1 VARLIGLVG
10 AGLLVAPAATASVM
24 TGSVGMDGGT
34 LSAASCQVAF
44 DTSQSRFRPGLDN
57 QGTVFGDAQDPDVE
71 YRNGKLN
78 AAYVVGFVWEHPYEL
93 RNHFTFDLSTLT
105 PGSATSA
112 VLVLRNG
119 NDWSY
124 GPRGLLRIREVLTGA
139 KA

>member
-1 VARLIGLVG
+1 
-10 AGLLVAPAATASVM
+10 
-24 TGSVGMDGGT
+24 
-34 LSAASCQVAF
+34 
-44 DTSQSRFRPGLDN
+44 
-57 QGTVFGDAQDPDVE
+57 
-71 YRNGKLN
+71 
-78 AAYVVGFVWEHPYEL
+78 VWEHPYEL

-124 GPRGLLRIREVLTGA
+124 GPRGLLRIREILTGA